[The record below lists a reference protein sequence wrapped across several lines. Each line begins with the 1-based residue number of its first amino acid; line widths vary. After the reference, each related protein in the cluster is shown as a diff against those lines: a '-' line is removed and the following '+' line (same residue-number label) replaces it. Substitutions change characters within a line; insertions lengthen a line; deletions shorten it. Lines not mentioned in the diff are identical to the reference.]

1 MKLTERFL
9 QYVKFDTQSDELT
22 NLTPSTPGQMVFA
35 RALEKELHDMG
46 LSDISLDENGY
57 LFATLPS
64 NTDKKVP
71 TVGFIAHM
79 DTAPDMSG
87 HDVKPRIVDYQGGKI
102 VLNQEQNIVL
112 DPEQFPELNDYVG
125 QQLIVTDGT
134 TLLGADD
141 KAGVAEIMTMLEVLI
156 TKNICIS
163 RYRKRK
169 IETESISDEDFL
181 GGESAS
187 KSVEMA
193 DEQIIKQRL
202 YDTLTR
208 TERLYMLMKAEQG
221 MSLDEMVQETGG
233 TRASIKV
240 ALSKAKKKIEK
251 QLKRMGYGK

>member
-1 MKLTERFL
+1 M
-9 QYVKFDTQSDELT
+9 V
-22 NLTPSTPGQMVFA
+22 TPG
-35 RALEKELHDMG
+35 RILRCIYGDKEMTQQEFEHIYISIKGDLMG
-46 LSDISLDENGY
+46 LARQFCRSASIDLDAE
-57 LFATLPS
+57 
-64 NTDKKVP
+64 
-71 TVGFIAHM
+71 
-79 DTAPDMSG
+79 
-87 HDVKPRIVDYQGGKI
+87 DVVQEALVAFWELAQRDYPMPNPKA
-102 VLNQEQNIVL
+102 
-112 DPEQFPELNDYVG
+112 
-125 QQLIVTDGT
+125 
-134 TLLGADD
+134 LL
-141 KAGVAEIMTMLEVLI
+141 VLI

-169 IETESISDEDFL
+169 IETEPISSDDFL

-233 TRASIKV
+233 TRASVKV
-240 ALSKAKKKIEK
+240 ALSKAKKKMVE